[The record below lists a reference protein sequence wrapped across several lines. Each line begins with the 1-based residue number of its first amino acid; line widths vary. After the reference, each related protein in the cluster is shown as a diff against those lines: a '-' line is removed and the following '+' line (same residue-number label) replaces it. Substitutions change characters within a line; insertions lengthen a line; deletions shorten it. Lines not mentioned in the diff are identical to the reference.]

1 MDEPSGI
8 LPPSLEQYLIGDKV
22 KDTGKEELGQDAFFK
37 LMVTQLQNQDPFKP
51 LESGEFLGQIAQ
63 FSAVNGI
70 NQLQVSFESL
80 VTSMQSTQ
88 ALQASTM
95 VGREVV
101 IASADVTL
109 GTDGATPIIAQ
120 LPADASAVQVTY
132 LDQFGQIVRQVDLG
146 QRPAG
151 ELSHVW
157 DGFTD
162 TGGQAAQG
170 DYVVALQA
178 TIDGVPQAIA
188 RAISA
193 RVDSVTLSRSGE
205 PPVLNLNGYGAVD
218 IADVIEIK

>member
-1 MDEPSGI
+1 MDKPSGI

-63 FSAVNGI
+63 FGTVNGI

-80 VTSMQSTQ
+80 VTSMQSNQ

-101 IASADVTL
+101 VASADVTL
-109 GTDGATPIIAQ
+109 GADGATPVIAT
-120 LPADASAVQVTY
+120 LPGDAAAVQVTY
-132 LDQFGQIVRQVDLG
+132 MDQFGQIMRQIDLG
-146 QRPAG
+146 PRDAG
-151 ELSHVW
+151 DLTHVW
-157 DGFTD
+157 DGFMD
-162 TGGQAAQG
+162 TGEAVPQG

-178 TIDGVPQAIA
+178 TIGGVPQAIST
-188 RAISA
+188 AISA

-205 PPVLNLNGYGAVD
+205 PPVLNLHGRGAVD
-218 IADVIEIK
+218 ITEVIEIM